1 MRSVLKVFWNLLFI
15 FIGTV
20 IIAAA
25 IKGILIPNQFLAGGI
40 PGVAV
45 LIHFMF
51 PKVPVGLIFFVLNVP
66 TFIIGWK
73 FVGRRF
79 FLYSLAGMS
88 IFSVVLL
95 WPYLVI
101 PIHDM
106 ILCALT
112 AGIMIGV
119 GSGIVLRSFG
129 SIGSLG
135 ILSVIF
141 FKRFSIRPGNTILAF
156 NVLLL
161 ISGAFRIPL
170 EMVLY
175 TLIHLYVSRYAMNS
189 VVTGLSQRKSV
200 MIISSKWKKISQ
212 KIMTDLE
219 RGVTILSGKGGFT
232 DQKLQVLYAVVTFSE
247 LVTLKEIIR
256 KLDSSAF
263 VVVTETLEIMGKK
276 IGNQPHW

>member
-1 MRSVLKVFWNLLFI
+1 
-15 FIGTV
+15 
-20 IIAAA
+20 
-25 IKGILIPNQFLAGGI
+25 
-40 PGVAV
+40 
-45 LIHFMF
+45 
-51 PKVPVGLIFFVLNVP
+51 
-66 TFIIGWK
+66 
-73 FVGRRF
+73 
-79 FLYSLAGMS
+79 
-88 IFSVVLL
+88 
-95 WPYLVI
+95 
-101 PIHDM
+101 
-106 ILCALT
+106 
-112 AGIMIGV
+112 V

-200 MIISSKWKKISQ
+200 MIISSKWKEISQ

-232 DQKLQVLYAVVTFSE
+232 DQQLQVLYAVVTFSE

-263 VVVTETLEIMGKK
+263 VVVTDTLEIMGKK